1 MSQTNI
7 EESLEILEKQG
18 WDMDA
23 LLKDFMRGTVSTVD
37 SPIEVGGVVFHIPW
51 LTTCYGNVFGQL
63 ITAVRGR
70 ETKKCASIGAANLA
84 QKYKNLEFSCKVQ
97 KCGISATKLISR
109 D

>member
-37 SPIEVGGVVFHIPW
+37 SPIEVGGVVSCSTQKIRAMEMFLARLP
-51 LTTCYGNVFGQL
+51 QL
-63 ITAVRGR
+63 
-70 ETKKCASIGAANLA
+70 L
-84 QKYKNLEFSCKVQ
+84 
-97 KCGISATKLISR
+97 
-109 D
+109 

>member
-37 SPIEVGGVVFHIPW
+37 SPIEVGGVVFAYTLSCGAQKICAMEMF
-51 LTTCYGNVFGQL
+51 LARLVT
-63 ITAVRGR
+63 TAVRGR
-70 ETKKCASIGAANLA
+70 EDYL
-84 QKYKNLEFSCKVQ
+84 
-97 KCGISATKLISR
+97 
-109 D
+109 